1 MQGPPQLSGLHI
13 GCPLSIMGVHIGGPY
28 WGSKMG
34 VPIGAGV
41 HIGGPYWGSKLGVQ
55 IGGPNWGSKSKIR
68 VRNPGPNFK
77 RNELRLIR
85 RQAHPGSGH
94 LS

>member
-34 VPIGAGV
+34 VPIGAGAEV
-41 HIGGPYWGSKLGVQ
+41 VNIIFFVILYHINIMAKKVILYHEY
-55 IGGPNWGSKSKIR
+55 II
-68 VRNPGPNFK
+68 
-77 RNELRLIR
+77 
-85 RQAHPGSGH
+85 
-94 LS
+94 